1 MRLQRYQESLD
12 YATQAEQLLER
23 FFDTK
28 NPDSTIKI
36 ENDFCFRMTV
46 RNAMISAMSSMIS
59 AYRQLSMDK
68 EAEDT
73 ENDLKIVMEPI
84 KKQLSLRLDV
94 NDADRAGILT
104 LPSLDSVI
112 APGLGVIRNFK

>member
-1 MRLQRYQESLD
+1 MHLQRYQESLD

-28 NPDSTIKI
+28 NPDSAIKI

-46 RNAMISAMSSMIS
+46 RNAMISAMSSKIS

-112 APGLGVIRNFK
+112 APGFGAIRNFK

>member
-1 MRLQRYQESLD
+1 MHLQRYQESLD

-28 NPDSTIKI
+28 NPDSAIKI

-46 RNAMISAMSSMIS
+46 RNAMISAMNSKIS

-112 APGLGVIRNFK
+112 APGLGAIRNFK

>member
-1 MRLQRYQESLD
+1 MHLQRYQESLD
-12 YATQAEQLLER
+12 YAIQAEQLLER

-28 NPDSTIKI
+28 NPDSAIKI

-46 RNAMISAMSSMIS
+46 RNAMISAMSSKIS

-112 APGLGVIRNFK
+112 APGFGAIRNFK